1 MKKFLCMLL
10 CLCFLPLVALS
21 EDDAESEAARELM
34 IEATDGKNQLDM
46 DALRDRVDD
55 TAATF
60 KRGKS
65 LTIAAEIPEEETCG
79 QIYLRMDTAP
89 ESITL
94 RTKENKR
101 WVDAETFSDPGAE
114 CVLDVQ
120 VTGAIQLVVNFSSA
134 VSVSVS
140 ELRFFTDGTLPSS
153 LHAWQRDAQAD
164 LLLVAETPAQL
175 DTDKIAAWV
184 TEGRSVA
191 CLLMTSDE
199 STSLLSLYDT
209 LWDAG
214 VRRTPTLLNLTAQT
228 EGTEEKKLDKAW
240 TDKFFLYPLV
250 SAIRSAE
257 PMVVLS
263 AATNGREDYLLQ
275 KVTTAAADAQ
285 ESTFQTADAE
295 ENGIWVV
302 PHVYAVDDTALADT
316 LSAWEERSDRYLRA
330 LCWRQYD
337 GAVHSD
343 PSTIPYPDN
352 RLEDGYLAEGE
363 FVYEDA
369 DNGLWAYLSST
380 IQIEI
385 VRYELPEKPQVWFV
399 TDLKFKPESESF
411 AQVLYAN
418 ASFKGQQIYPETL
431 AQTSKLVLGVNG
443 DYYPYRVD
451 RKTGVGNILR
461 NREVLYNYDAKKRMA
476 YPNLD
481 TMALR
486 DDGTLSV
493 YAGSEISATELLAEG
508 DVHDALSFGPYLARD
523 GKIRIYSGE
532 GYDATEPRN
541 AIGMI
546 EAGHYCIITVEGR
559 INPGPKGVTLNVLAE
574 MMYAQGVTDAF
585 NLDGG
590 STSVLIFMGTKLNR
604 TGANSGHGVGS
615 PRNMHELFG
624 VGTSDLVH
632 TDAVNKK

>member
-1 MKKFLCMLL
+1 MKKILCLLL
-10 CLCFLPLVALS
+10 CLCLLPVIALG
-21 EDDAESEAARELM
+21 EEASSATELNLE
-34 IEATDGKNQLDM
+34 ITDGKTALDTTLLN
-46 DALRDRVDD
+46 DGSDE
-55 TAATF
+55 TAVTF

-65 LTIAAEIPEEETCG
+65 LTLAVTIPEDTTC
-79 QIYLRMDTAP
+79 QQVYLRMDTAP
-89 ESITL
+89 ASITI
-94 RTKENKR
+94 RTKDNKR
-101 WVDAETFSDPGAE
+101 WVDAETITSPGAE
-114 CVLDVQ
+114 CVLDVEL
-120 VTGAIQLVVNFSSA
+120 TGSIQLVVNFSAA
-134 VSVSVS
+134 VSASVY
-140 ELRFFTDGTLPSS
+140 EARFFTEGTLPET
-153 LHAWQRDAQAD
+153 LHAWDRSALCD
-164 LLLVAETPAQL
+164 LLLVAETTSQL
-175 DTDKIAAWV
+175 DTSKIAAWV
-184 TEGRSVA
+184 KEGRTVG
-191 CLLMTSDE
+191 CVLMTADE
-199 STSLLSLYDT
+199 EDFSVLNLYDS
-209 LWDAG
+209 LWEAG
-214 VRRTPTLLNLTAQT
+214 IRRTPTLLGLTAQA
-228 EGTEEKKLDKAW
+228 EGTADTKLDKAW
-240 TDKFFLYPLV
+240 TDKAFLYPLV
-250 SAIRSAE
+250 SAIRSSE

-263 AATNGREDYLLQ
+263 SATDGREEYLLQ
-275 KVTTAAADAQ
+275 KVTTASENAQ

-302 PHVYAVDDTALADT
+302 PHVYD
-316 LSAWEERSDRYLRA
+316 LSDGGLDSVLSDWEERSDSYIRA
-330 LCWRQYD
+330 LCQRQYE
-337 GAVHSD
+337 GAEHAD
-343 PSTIPYPDN
+343 PSTIPYPED

-385 VRYELPEKPQVWFV
+385 VRYELPDKPQVWFV

-443 DYYPYRVD
+443 DYYPYRVE
-451 RKTGVGNILR
+451 RKTGVGNIIR
-461 NREVLYNYDAKKRMA
+461 NREVLYDFDAKKRMS

-486 DDGTLSV
+486 DDGTFSV
-493 YAGSEISATELLAEG
+493 YAADEITATELLAEG

-559 INPGPKGVTLNVLAE
+559 INPGPKGVTLNTLAE

-624 VGTSDLVH
+624 LGTSDLVH
-632 TDAVNKK
+632 TDMLNKK

>member
-1 MKKFLCMLL
+1 MKRLLCLLL
-10 CLCFLPLVALS
+10 CLCLVPVMAL
-21 EDDAESEAARELM
+21 AEETAAARELSVE
-34 IEATDGKNQLDM
+34 ITNGKSALDAALLGDGSDE
-46 DALRDRVDD
+46 
-55 TAATF
+55 TAETF

-65 LTIAAEIPEEETCG
+65 LTIAATIPEGETCS

-89 ESITL
+89 ESITI
-94 RTKENKR
+94 RMKDDKR
-101 WVDAETFSDPGAE
+101 WSDLETISSPGAE
-114 CVLDVQ
+114 CVLSAEL
-120 VTGAIQLVVNFSSA
+120 TGSMQLVVNFSSA
-134 VSVSVS
+134 VSASVY
-140 ELRFFTDGTLPSS
+140 EARFFTEGTLPDEI
-153 LHAWQRDAQAD
+153 HAWDRQGLCD
-164 LLLVAETPAQL
+164 LMLIAETPAQL
-175 DTDKIAAWV
+175 DMESIAAW
-184 TEGRSVA
+184 TSAGRTVG
-191 CLLMTSDE
+191 CLLMTADNE
-199 STSLLSLYDT
+199 DFSTLGLYDS

-214 VRRTPTLLNLTAQT
+214 VRRTPTLLSLASQA
-228 EGTEEKKLDKAW
+228 EGTADAKLDKAW
-240 TDKFFLYPLV
+240 ADKFLLYPMV

-263 AATNGREDYLLQ
+263 AATEGREEYLLQ
-275 KVTTAAADAQ
+275 KVTTAAEDAQ

-302 PHVYAVDDTALADT
+302 PHVYTLGDSALENT
-316 LSAWEERSDRYLRA
+316 LSLWEERSDAYIRA
-330 LCWRQYD
+330 LCQRQYD
-337 GAVHSD
+337 GAEHAD

-352 RLEDGYLAEGE
+352 RLEDGYLPEGE

-369 DNGLWAYLSST
+369 DNGLWAYLSTT

-385 VRYELPEKPQVWFV
+385 VRYELPDLPQVWFV

-443 DYYPYRVD
+443 DYYPYRVE
-451 RKTGVGNILR
+451 RKTGVGNIIR
-461 NREVLYNYDAKKRMA
+461 NREVLYNFDAKKRMS

-486 DDGTLSV
+486 DDGTFSV
-493 YAGSEISATELLAEG
+493 YAASEISATELLEQG

-523 GKIRIYSGE
+523 GKLRIYSGE

-541 AIGMI
+541 AVGMI

-559 INPGPKGVTLNVLAE
+559 INPGPKGVTLNTLAE

-624 VGTSDLVH
+624 LGTSDLVH
-632 TDAVNKK
+632 TDMLNKK